1 MNTIESAWQTL
12 LDMGVHGCIRRDIAD
27 RNRYKRLQYAS
38 NARYFI

>member
-12 LDMGVHGCIRRDIAD
+12 LDMGVSEETLQTVTDI
-27 RNRYKRLQYAS
+27 KRLQYAS